1 MDSDK
6 KSSQAHLEESSPAV
20 EPSQVPS
27 TSSPRI
33 PEPVAGIQIN
43 VCKTPSC
50 ENFGLP
56 EHENIPAYDKSGTS
70 RYVKLAAGK
79 NHPMLKCRCC
89 GVSFT
94 MKSNQGVFEELQ
106 RIERMALPSTKPLCC
121 PVETCENHGNDVA
134 LGKPLYSSFGT
145 TSAGSP
151 RYKCNACGKT
161 FSTPSK
167 STHRQR
173 ESHKNKQIFTLLMNK
188 MPLRRICE
196 VVELNPASVY
206 GKIDFL
212 YEQCLAFM
220 ASREARLPEL
230 PVERLYIGVDR
241 QDYQVNWTARE
252 DKRNVVLSAVGSVDN
267 ATLYCF
273 GLHLNFDPQADRE
286 RVEHEAAHHKGA
298 AASALRP
305 HARLWLQSDY
315 ERSMAQQSKKPKP
328 AYDVQQKV
336 ANTYASADTRADID
350 VPDQPQSAQML
361 PARGMQVHGEYTLN
375 AHFQHLRNLTAKAGK
390 VRLFLDQDAGMRSA
404 ALTAFAHD
412 IKVARRC
419 DAFYVS
425 IAKELT
431 VDQKRAI
438 TRKAGP
444 KGIAGLHGAVPGAGN
459 ALGCHLGIDPQTSVL
474 DGTHGQ
480 LGRPLAVAPAP
491 EHERAAKVHV
501 LPDRHGRLRRRPPR
515 VAVQQSEP
523 ARHRQRVHA
532 ITAPRDDAGTGHA
545 FSKQC
550 RTGVERVRRLQT
562 RANRKAADDLSL
574 LSQLYPSRRRQANAC
589 HAHRSCQGT
598 GELRGCAVFH
608 ALIAWGT

>member
-6 KSSQAHLEESSPAV
+6 KSSQALPEEISPTV
-20 EPSQVPS
+20 ESTEAPSAP
-27 TSSPRI
+27 SPRI

-56 EHENIPAYDKSGTS
+56 EYEHIKASDKSGTS
-70 RYVKLAAGK
+70 RYVRVAAAK
-79 NHPMLKCRCC
+79 NHPMLRCRCC

-106 RIERMALPSTKPLCC
+106 RIERMALDSIKPLCC
-121 PVETCENHGNDVA
+121 TVETCENHGNDVA

-161 FSTPSK
+161 FSTPTK

-196 VVELNPASVY
+196 VVEVKPATVY

-212 YEQCLAFM
+212 YQQCLAFM

-230 PVERLYIGVDR
+230 PIERLYIGVDR
-241 QDYQVNWTARE
+241 QDYQVNWTTRA

-267 ATLYCF
+267 ATMYCF
-273 GLHLNFDPQADRE
+273 GLHLNFDPHADRE
-286 RVEHEAAHHKGA
+286 RVEHEAANHRGA
-298 AASALRP
+298 AAAALRP

-328 AYDVQQKV
+328 AHDVQQKV
-336 ANTYASADTRADID
+336 ANTYASADTRVDID
-350 VPDQPQSAQML
+350 APDQPQSAQML

-438 TRKAGP
+438 TRKAQKELQDFIEQYPELESRSDAILELIRKRLHSMVPIGSWGDRWLLHP
-444 KGIAGLHGAVPGAGN
+444 LPSMSEPQKSICYLTNMGDYDEDHLVWLYNKASLHG
-459 ALGCHLGIDPQTSVL
+459 IDNVFMQ
-474 DGTHGQ
+474 
-480 LGRPLAVAPAP
+480 
-491 EHERAAKVHV
+491 
-501 LPDRHGRLRRRPPR
+501 LRRRVMMLERGMHSQSNAGR
-515 VAVQQSEP
+515 VWNGYAAYKPEQIEKLLTIFRCFHNFIHPGEDKQTP
-523 ARHRQRVHA
+523 AMRIGLAKGPVSYE
-532 ITAPRDDAGTGHA
+532 D
-545 FSKQC
+545 
-550 RTGVERVRRLQT
+550 V
-562 RANRKAADDLSL
+562 
-574 LSQLYPSRRRQANAC
+574 LYFMP
-589 HAHRSCQGT
+589 
-598 GELRGCAVFH
+598 
-608 ALIAWGT
+608 